1 MGYDCADR
9 EKLKTHSPSMGKRT
23 DMPDSRSQS
32 ACRGIFRWYLSKFPL
47 RDGKAYLYERLHA
60 GLKPSDRYAVVRLD
74 KGFAMKLDLADP
86 EQLKVYFYGHYHER
100 YEADLVQRLLSG
112 DDVFWDVGANVG
124 YFTLVAATALANRG
138 QIVAFEP
145 GKNAYERLTENIALN
160 SYENIQT
167 FPVAVTDG
175 EGEAVLHLAGDIA
188 DSSANLYQAAHTQ
201 AGQEVCRTVALDHF
215 LEAEGLRPP
224 DLIKLD
230 AEGAELAVLQG
241 AQGLLAAS
249 PPLWLMEMEE
259 KNLVAAGASKAA
271 VAHFL
276 TGWGYRAAFLRKGRW
291 YATADLAGVKGR
303 NIFWFN
309 PGVAKHREK
318 AARLPVQGKYV

>member
-1 MGYDCADR
+1 
-9 EKLKTHSPSMGKRT
+9 
-23 DMPDSRSQS
+23 MPDSRPKS
-32 ACRGIFRWYLSKFPL
+32 AFRGIFRWYLSKFPL
-47 RDGKAYLYERLHA
+47 RDGKAFLYERLHA
-60 GLKPSDRYAVVRLD
+60 GLTPPERYAVVRLD
-74 KGFAMKLDLADP
+74 KGFFMKLDLADP

-100 YEADLVQRLLSG
+100 YEADLVQQLLSG

-160 SYENIQT
+160 SYQNIQT
-167 FPVAVTDG
+167 FPLAVTDR
-175 EGEAVLHLAGDIA
+175 EGEAVLHLLGDIA
-188 DSSANLYQAAHTQ
+188 DSSASLYQAGDTQ

-215 LEAEGLRPP
+215 LDSEGLRPP

-271 VAHFL
+271 VAQFL
-276 TGWGYRAAFLRKGRW
+276 TGWGYRAAHLSKGRW

-309 PGVAKHREK
+309 PGVQAHRQK
-318 AARLPVQGKYV
+318 AARLPVIEPH

>member
-1 MGYDCADR
+1 
-9 EKLKTHSPSMGKRT
+9 
-23 DMPDSRSQS
+23 MPDAWPKS
-32 ACRGIFRWYLSKFPL
+32 ALRGLFRWYLSKFPL

-60 GLKPSDRYAVVRLD
+60 GLTPPERYAVVRLD
-74 KGFAMKLDLADP
+74 KGFRMNLDLADP

-145 GKNAYERLTENIALN
+145 GKNAYERLTENISLN
-160 SYENIQT
+160 SYQNIQT
-167 FPVAVTDG
+167 FPVAVTDR
-175 EGEAVLHLAGDIA
+175 EGEAVLHLLGDIA
-188 DSSANLYQAAHTQ
+188 DSSASLYQAGDTQ

-215 LEAEGLRPP
+215 LDSEGLRPP

-271 VAHFL
+271 VAQFL
-276 TGWGYRAAFLRKGRW
+276 IGWGYRAAHLSKGRW

-309 PGVAKHREK
+309 PGVQAHRQK
-318 AARLPVQGKYV
+318 AARLPVIEPH

>member
-1 MGYDCADR
+1 
-9 EKLKTHSPSMGKRT
+9 
-23 DMPDSRSQS
+23 MPDSRPKS
-32 ACRGIFRWYLSKFPL
+32 AFRGIFRWYLSKFPL

-60 GLKPSDRYAVVRLD
+60 GLTPPERYAVVRLD

-145 GKNAYERLTENIALN
+145 GKNAYARLTENLALN
-160 SYENIQT
+160 PYQNIQT
-167 FPVAVTDG
+167 FPVAVTDR

-188 DSSANLYQAAHTQ
+188 DSSASLYPAAQAQ
-201 AGQEVCRTVALDHF
+201 AGQEVCRTVALDQF
-215 LEAEGLRPP
+215 LRTEGLRPP

-241 AQGLLAAS
+241 AQRLLADS

-259 KNLVAAGASKAA
+259 KTLQAAGASKAS
-271 VAHFL
+271 VAQCL
-276 TGWGYRAAFLRKGRW
+276 AGYGYRAAHLTKGRW
-291 YATADLAGVKGR
+291 YAAADLAIVKGR

-309 PGVAKHREK
+309 PNIPAHRQK
-318 AARLPVQGKYV
+318 AARLPVQGNYLLPQVPHP